1 MTHSFYIAKQEI
13 EEREHFSEMSTNCA
27 FHLCYLYIFQ
37 FLLERYIIGIFSF
50 NFDVNFFSILFVK
63 DKNSSFLLSKKS
75 IEITQPK

>member
-1 MTHSFYIAKQEI
+1 
-13 EEREHFSEMSTNCA
+13 MSTNCA

-75 IEITQPK
+75 IEITYPTQMNSIEAIFFFLEMLTIN